1 MVRAIEETMFCTNC
15 GAANVDEASGC
26 PNCDG
31 VATTSLT
38 SLRVEMTPDQPP
50 SLTTPSN
57 KIVVTFDASDVDS
70 ELRSSPVIRPMPAV
84 QDLSPSF
91 PNQVAPSI
99 GVPAV
104 GPQRTGAMPS
114 EQPLWNAPMP
124 AAGTNGL
131 AIGSFICGLLGI
143 SAVAIVLGFIAR
155 NQIARS
161 GHREGGSGLALAG
174 IILGFIWVG
183 ISIVIFVALVA
194 VANHA
199 NSQYPN

>member
-1 MVRAIEETMFCTNC
+1 
-15 GAANVDEASGC
+15 
-26 PNCDG
+26 
-31 VATTSLT
+31 
-38 SLRVEMTPDQPP
+38 
-50 SLTTPSN
+50 
-57 KIVVTFDASDVDS
+57 
-70 ELRSSPVIRPMPAV
+70 
-84 QDLSPSF
+84 
-91 PNQVAPSI
+91 
-99 GVPAV
+99 
-104 GPQRTGAMPS
+104 
-114 EQPLWNAPMP
+114 MP

-194 VANHA
+194 VANHV